1 MHKLLSTALVCSFIV
16 TSGCDWMKAKSA
28 PGAKTEKELAA
39 EAGERLRKA
48 CSSAETY
55 DRLKS
60 VVFDEAARIRNSD
73 ARNLD
78 PIAAASVVRMEK
90 PVVKSR
96 DEALD
101 VTVCSGRFILELPPG
116 AENAFDGMRRVSAEV
131 EYSAQPAADG
141 SGLVYQ
147 MDGAEPIVYRL
158 ATFGLAGGKLPQV
171 VTVPQPSAPA
181 AAAPQVDVVDAN
193 PAAQAAPAPVPKAP
207 PVQPGGK
214 PSFNCRYAGTRS
226 ERMICGSPA
235 LAARDRQMASV
246 YYEAMANS
254 DAATQRHLRRSRDA
268 FLARRE
274 QCGSAAC
281 VDGVYAARISEI
293 KTVQEGR

>member
-1 MHKLLSTALVCSFIV
+1 MRRALAASLLCSMLLA
-16 TSGCDWMKAKSA
+16 SGCDWMKAKGA

-39 EAGERLRKA
+39 EGSERLRKA
-48 CSSAETY
+48 CSSEETY

-90 PVVKSR
+90 PVVKNR

-158 ATFGLAGGKLPQV
+158 ETFGLAGGKLPQV
-171 VTVPQPSAPA
+171 VTVPQPSAPP
-181 AAAPQVDVVDAN
+181 AAPPQVEVVDAN
-193 PAAQAAPAPVPKAP
+193 PAAQAAPAPVAKSP

-226 ERMICGSPA
+226 EQMICGSPA

-293 KTVQEGR
+293 RTVQEGR